1 MLVRQV
7 MEITMAI
14 EPTLSSVV
22 TAQRSNLLNQIGN
35 SAQGSQAANN
45 QTAVN
50 NVSDQIQGNK
60 DDDDEDRRSS
70 PPPGR
75 GGHLDV
81 SA

>member
-1 MLVRQV
+1 
-7 MEITMAI
+7 MAI

-22 TAQRSNLLNQIGN
+22 TAQRANLLNQIGN

-50 NVSDQIQGNK
+50 NVSDQVQGSRN
-60 DDDDEDRRSS
+60 DDDDEDNRRSS

-75 GGHLDV
+75 GGRLDV